1 MERNEKIKTNA
12 TVIDFIYNDE
22 MAIELRKHTYLR
34 TETESVLLTPLKVIS
49 LLIAISGLFAMV
61 FEVRYFSFYSFQVYL
76 TRFAAT
82 AISFGVLVIL
92 YTKHALKKPVLLVH
106 ILLITII
113 ASSGYM
119 IFLMPNTLIVNS
131 QIVGLMIFT
140 SALFL
145 SWEVKNQIIVAIY
158 YNIVFAAAILS
169 SDSQIYF
176 LPNMFESV
184 LFVLFLSV
192 ISVIGSAV
200 NYKLR
205 IELAEKSMRIKLSE
219 RKYRSIIENSAEGIF
234 QSSPEGKFLTV
245 NESLVKILG
254 YPSEVALMDV
264 NIATDIFFT
273 PEEREVVLTKLEE
286 SGELKNFPM
295 KLKKFDGE
303 TVHVLLNSKI
313 VRDES
318 SARIIYEGS
327 LQDTTERVL
336 LEEKRKVAED
346 ELKAE
351 KLKSDRLAKE
361 AIKASEIKSQ
371 FLANMSHEIRT
382 PINGIIGFL
391 TFIEQGSYKDQKE
404 LLEFV
409 STAKTSAETLLDL
422 INDILDF
429 SKIEAGRL
437 ELESI
442 KFNLKHLIQS
452 AVATVIP
459 KLNEKNLSMKVE
471 IDPSIP
477 LELIGDSTRLRQ
489 VVINLLANAV
499 KFTHRG
505 GIKIGF
511 KNINKENNSITLSC
525 FVQDSGVGIP
535 RERLGMLF
543 QPFTQIDGS
552 YTRKFGGTGL
562 GLAISRE
569 IVSLM
574 GGRIW
579 AESEEGKGSKFCF
592 NIIVNFEKQNT
603 FISRL
608 KNLSKAKE
616 INFEKEKT
624 DLPPKPIDQSV
635 VKSKRQRFKILLAE
649 DNLVN
654 RKVITKML
662 IDSGYKVDSAVNG
675 KDVLN
680 KFNTDEDYKLILM
693 DVQMPEM
700 DGFTATQKIRTSGK
714 AASNLPIIAITAHA
728 LAGDK
733 DKCIAAGMNDYITK
747 PIKQHELI
755 GLIDQYLKIEFVSE
769 PEIQTI
775 NEENG
780 KFFDHA
786 HFNAVSMGNK
796 EFQID
801 LIKTFVGD
809 MIERLN
815 NLETYISEKNIEG
828 ILSESHTIKG
838 ASYSLGAK
846 QLAQD
851 ASTIEKISKQSD
863 ISLLHELFI
872 EFKNNFESTKKILES
887 YLSSE

>member
-1 MERNEKIKTNA
+1 MEQKEKSKTNA

-22 MAIELRKHTYLR
+22 IALELKKHKYLR
-34 TETESVLLTPLKVIS
+34 AETESVLLTPLKVIS
-49 LLIAISGLFAMV
+49 ILIAISGLFAMV
-61 FEVRYFSFYSFQVYL
+61 FEVRYFSYYSFEVYV
-76 TRFAAT
+76 TRLLAT
-82 AISFGVLVIL
+82 AISFSVLVVL
-92 YTKHALKKPVLLVH
+92 YTKHALKNPVLLVH

-119 IFLMPNTLIVNS
+119 IYLMPNTLIVNA

-145 SWEVKNQIIVAIY
+145 SWEVRNQIIVAIY

-192 ISVIGSAV
+192 ISVIGCAV

-205 IELAEKSMRIKLSE
+205 VDLAEKSLRIKLSE

-245 NESLVKILG
+245 NQSLVNILG
-254 YPSEVALMDV
+254 YPSEAALMD
-264 NIATDIFFT
+264 TDIGRDIYFSND
-273 PEEREVVLTKLEE
+273 ERDKLLENLQTNGEVVSIPL
-286 SGELKNFPM
+286 
-295 KLKKFDGE
+295 KLKRFDGDV
-303 TVHVLLNSKI
+303 VHVLLSSRLVK
-313 VRDES
+313 DE
-318 SARIIYEGS
+318 ATDRIIYEGS
-327 LQDTTERVL
+327 LHDITERVR
-336 LEEKRKVAED
+336 LEEKRFAAEE
-346 ELKAE
+346 ELRIE
-351 KLKSDRLAKE
+351 KQKSDRLAKE
-361 AIKASEIKSQ
+361 AIKASEVKSQ

-382 PINGIIGFL
+382 PINGVIGFL

-409 STAKTSAETLLDL
+409 GIAKNSAENLLDL

-442 KFNLKHLIQS
+442 KFNLQQVVHS
-452 AVATVIP
+452 AVSPIIP
-459 KLNEKNLSMKVE
+459 KVNEKGLKTKIE

-477 LELIGDSTRLRQ
+477 AELIGDSTRLRQ
-489 VVINLLANAV
+489 VLINLLSNAV
-499 KFTHRG
+499 KFTNRG
-505 GIKIGF
+505 SVAIKISNV
-511 KNINKENNSITLSC
+511 KKENNSITLS
-525 FVQDSGVGIP
+525 FAVEDSGVGIP
-535 RERLGMLF
+535 QDRLDMLF
-543 QPFTQIDGS
+543 QPFSQIDGS

-592 NIIVNFEKQNT
+592 NVNLNYEKQNS

-608 KNLSKAKE
+608 KNLAKGKELDYAKEQEAAPPQKLDANAIKAK
-616 INFEKEKT
+616 
-624 DLPPKPIDQSV
+624 
-635 VKSKRQRFKILLAE
+635 RQKFKILLAE

-662 IDSGYKVDSAVNG
+662 IDGGYNVDAVVNGLEAVNAVQNSG
-675 KDVLN
+675 KHDL
-680 KFNTDEDYKLILM
+680 LLM

-700 DGFTATQKIRTSGK
+700 DGFTATQKIRSLGK
-714 AASNLPIIAITAHA
+714 DSNKLPIIAITAHA

-747 PIKQHELI
+747 PIKVNELI
-755 GLIDQYLKIEFVSE
+755 SILDHYLKIEFVSE
-769 PEIQTI
+769 PAKEISS
-775 NEENG
+775 EENNG
-780 KFFDHA
+780 IFDHN
-786 HFNAVSMGNK
+786 HFNSVSMGNK

-801 LIKTFVGD
+801 LINTFLVD
-809 MIERLN
+809 MLERIGNLENHIKEN
-815 NLETYISEKNIEG
+815 NLEG
-828 ILSESHTIKG
+828 ILAESHTIKG

-846 QLAQD
+846 RLAEN
-851 ASTIEKISKQSD
+851 AHEIEKITKQKNVD
-863 ISLLHELFI
+863 SLPPQLE
-872 EFKNNFESTKKILES
+872 EFRRNYESTKRILEK
-887 YLSSE
+887 YFE